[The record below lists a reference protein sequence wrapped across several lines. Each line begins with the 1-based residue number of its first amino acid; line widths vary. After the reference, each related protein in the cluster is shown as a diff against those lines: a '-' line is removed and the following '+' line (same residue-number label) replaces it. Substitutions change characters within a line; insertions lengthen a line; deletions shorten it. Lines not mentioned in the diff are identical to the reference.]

1 VYHLFQVASISK
13 ALNVKDIIT
22 RILQVIPVFSAQF
35 GGPVTVVRSISKELA
50 KQHEVTVYTTSALD
64 QRHDFKDSPF
74 EVESDGYHVAY
85 FPRVLTFNGF
95 NVSLGMARALKENL
109 SQYDVVHLHS
119 WRHFQDIIVHHYAKK
134 YRVPYVLQAH
144 GSLPRIVAKQR
155 LKWVYDVFFGYKLL
169 RDASK
174 MIALTQIEAQQYK
187 NVGVPEKKIEVI
199 PNGIDLSEY
208 SNLPAKGSFKNRF
221 SIDDD
226 EKIVLYVGR
235 IHESKGID
243 FLIKSFANLV
253 RGGEKDVKLVLVGPD
268 DGYLKVAKK
277 LVYLLGISSDVLFT
291 GFLTEEAKFSAYVD
305 STVVVYPSQFEPFG
319 LVSLEAAVFSKPII
333 MAKGTPISKVIEKG
347 KFGFSIKYGDVEEL
361 VETLN
366 LIIGDDELSS
376 KLGMRGR
383 QYVSKNFSIEE
394 SVSKLEKLYKMI
406 KVECVT

>member
-1 VYHLFQVASISK
+1 MSK
-13 ALNVKDIIT
+13 ALNVKDIIM

-50 KQHEVTVYTTSALD
+50 KRHEVTIYTTNALD
-64 QRHDFKDSPF
+64 QRYDFKDSPF
-74 EVESDGYHVAY
+74 ENESDGYRVVY
-85 FPRVLTFNGF
+85 FPRIFRLSGF
-95 NVSLGMARALKENL
+95 NISPTMTRALKETIDE
-109 SQYDVVHLHS
+109 YDVIHLHS

-134 YRVPYVLQAH
+134 YGVPYVLQAH

-174 MIALTQIEAQQYK
+174 VIAFTQIEAQQYK

-253 RGGEKDVKLVLVGPD
+253 RGGAKDVKLVLVGPD
-268 DGYLKVAKK
+268 DGYLKVAKE

-333 MAKGTPISKVIEKG
+333 MAKGTPISKVIENG

-383 QYVSKNFSIEE
+383 QYVSKNFSVEE

-406 KVECVT
+406 KVECVK